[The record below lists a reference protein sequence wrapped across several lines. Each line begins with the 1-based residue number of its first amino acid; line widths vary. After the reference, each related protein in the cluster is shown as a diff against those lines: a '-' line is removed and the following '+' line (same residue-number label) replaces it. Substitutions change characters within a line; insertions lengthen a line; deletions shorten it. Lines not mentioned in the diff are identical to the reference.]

1 MKFAKRFANT
11 KCTDKY
17 EGYNSEDTS
26 TIGDTDHDSVNS
38 TKHNV
43 NVHKQATESTIAVNN
58 SQWDRKCKR
67 LAKLQRAM
75 HCLTG
80 VMTANSRELD
90 ELDEVDF
97 GTNTMLETQDKATA
111 ECR

>member
-1 MKFAKRFANT
+1 MKFAKRFADT

-17 EGYNSEDTS
+17 GDHNSEDTS
-26 TIGDTDHDSVNS
+26 TIDHDSMNS

-43 NVHKQATESTIAVNN
+43 NVHKQATKSAIAVNN
-58 SQWDRKCKR
+58 SQQDKKLKR
-67 LAKLQRAM
+67 LAKLQRVM

-90 ELDEVDF
+90 ELDEVNF
-97 GTNTMLETQDKATA
+97 GTNTMLETQDKATT
-111 ECR
+111 EC

>member
-1 MKFAKRFANT
+1 MKFAKRFADT

-17 EGYNSEDTS
+17 EGHDSEDTS
-26 TIGDTDHDSVNS
+26 TVDDADHDSVNS

-43 NVHKQATESTIAVNN
+43 NVHKQATKSTIAVNN
-58 SQWDRKCKR
+58 SQQDKKLKR
-67 LAKLQRAM
+67 LAKLQRVM

-90 ELDEVDF
+90 ELDEVNF
-97 GTNTMLETQDKATA
+97 STNTMLKTQDKVPT
-111 ECR
+111 EC

>member
-1 MKFAKRFANT
+1 MKFAKRFADT

-17 EGYNSEDTS
+17 EGHDSEDTS
-26 TIGDTDHDSVNS
+26 TVDDADHDSVNS

-43 NVHKQATESTIAVNN
+43 NVHKQATKSAIDVNN
-58 SQWDRKCKR
+58 SQWDKKLKR
-67 LAKLQRAM
+67 LVKVQKAM

-90 ELDEVDF
+90 ELVEVNF
-97 GTNTMLETQDKATA
+97 STNTMLETQDKATA